1 MKKYAIMT
9 LACTM
14 VSLSVFADP
23 STHLKAQKT
32 SFEDM
37 RIVNL
42 CDLTE
47 NDLGEIIQGL
57 HPDKIIE
64 FLANTTLPISCYLK
78 GDLIHLSQNEEKWG
92 TIEIKQTFYARCTGK
107 ELLFSSDLTQ
117 WKPLLEFITGKASVT
132 LNIQDGQTSLVIG
145 TETNRRL

>member
-1 MKKYAIMT
+1 MI

-14 VSLSVFADP
+14 ACLSIFAND
-23 STHLKAQKT
+23 TINLRET
-32 SFEDM
+32 SSEDV
-37 RIVNL
+37 RIVNF

-47 NDLGEIIQGL
+47 NDLGEIAL

-92 TIEIKQTFYARCTGK
+92 TIEIKQTFYAKCTGE
-107 ELLFSSDLTQ
+107 ELLFSSDLTE
-117 WKPLLEFITGKASVT
+117 WKPLLEFIAGKASVA
-132 LNIQDGQTSLVIG
+132 LNVQDGQTSLVIG
-145 TETNRRL
+145 TETSRRL